1 MMNDIIFISQHPN
14 TPEKEQQVMECV
26 ESLKCADKEI
36 ILTTHCPVSV
46 ELQKMVDYFVYDSN
60 NYMIT
65 DWEDFSTWYWS
76 KGNINFA
83 YILQGIGPH
92 QIANM
97 TIHRNGLTMAKA
109 LGKDLVYYFEG
120 DSSFDDSDR
129 GAFDY
134 IKNEMNLKNR
144 KAYFEIEQNKRGT
157 NSFNCKLE
165 MFVGDPNFLLNS
177 IDFVDNSKDYFNNVR
192 ERQINDEG
200 ESNEIHLTTAMES
213 YYYDYLSEKN
223 SHTRKPPVEFSILKN
238 SDSFNYKSNL
248 YPNIKL
254 NLHTKWDTDIELG
267 NHIFFTKETHIPA
280 IISCN
285 KTKQGQDYRVIV
297 KGDDSIILDET
308 YSLLPNEKFFR
319 ELPKCNSYE
328 VEFQSNGNTFFQR
341 EFTKELLIE
350 LDKNNSLPWWST
362 S

>member
-1 MMNDIIFISQHPN
+1 MSDIILIGAYPN
-14 TPEKEQQVMECV
+14 TRDKELQTIECIN
-26 ESLKCADKEI
+26 SLKCVDKEI
-36 ILTTHCPVSV
+36 MLVTHCPISV
-46 ELQKMVDYFVYDSN
+46 ELQGMVDYFVYDSN

-76 KGNINFA
+76 KGDINFA

-97 TIHRNGLTMAKA
+97 TNHRNGLTMAKA

-120 DSSFDDSDR
+120 DSRFDDSDKD
-129 GAFDY
+129 AFDY

-144 KAYFEIEQNKRGT
+144 KAYFEIEQNRRGT

-165 MFVGDPNFLLNS
+165 MFVGDPKFLLNS

-192 ERQINDEG
+192 ERQISDEG
-200 ESNEIHLTTAMES
+200 ETNEIHLTTAMES

-223 SHTRKPPVEFSILKN
+223 SYTRKPPVEFSILKN
-238 SDSFNYKSNL
+238 SDSFTHMSNL

-254 NLHTKWDTDIELG
+254 NLHTTWDTNIELG
-267 NHIFFTKETHIPA
+267 THMFFTKETYIPA

-285 KTKQGQDYRVIV
+285 KTNQGQDYRVIV

-308 YSLLPNEKFFR
+308 YSLLPDERFFK

-328 VEFQSNGNTFFQR
+328 VEFQNNGYTFLQR

-350 LDKNNSLPWWST
+350 LDKNNSLPWWSK